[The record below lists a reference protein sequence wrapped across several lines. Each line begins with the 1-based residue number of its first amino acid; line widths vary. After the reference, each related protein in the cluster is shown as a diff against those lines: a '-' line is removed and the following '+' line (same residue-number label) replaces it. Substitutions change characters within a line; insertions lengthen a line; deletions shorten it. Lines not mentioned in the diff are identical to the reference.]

1 MAENKILMKDFILSA
16 EGLNQNGNGEV
27 AVIRGENGSEIR
39 KTNFIGYLLQR
50 ILYQWNFQKKLLSA
64 IFNKTI
70 ALPNLPK
77 CNGQPEIFCMEK
89 EKLNSSLINQI

>member
-50 ILYQWNFQKKLLSA
+50 ILYQWNF
-64 IFNKTI
+64 
-70 ALPNLPK
+70 
-77 CNGQPEIFCMEK
+77 
-89 EKLNSSLINQI
+89 